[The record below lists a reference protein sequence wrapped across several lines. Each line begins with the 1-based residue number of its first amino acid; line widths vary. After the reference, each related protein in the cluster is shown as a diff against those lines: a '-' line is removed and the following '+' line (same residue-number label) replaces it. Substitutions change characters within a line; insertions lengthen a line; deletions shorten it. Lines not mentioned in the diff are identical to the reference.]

1 MLQWLILLYT
11 YLHINNECS
20 QQTKS
25 KAEILRCA
33 ALLCSALIASILNL
47 RMYMLRIN
55 LILNNHLFFSF
66 YSSSLYAYKI
76 VV

>member
-25 KAEILRCA
+25 KAEILR
-33 ALLCSALIASILNL
+33 CSALIASILNL